1 MYILI
6 YFTWYIFKFFR
17 KAISDVIR
25 TNIYD
30 VAFFEN
36 SEPLRAIKYLRK
48 NVYLGCL
55 TWFLIRLH
63 DFFRAAI
70 KSTLQKKRQN
80 KKLSINI
87 SESMD
92 WFLYDKDLLHERV
105 NQNKTMIRLSKAGTK
120 GIPYQILLHKE

>member
-1 MYILI
+1 MRGVLS
-6 YFTWYIFKFFR
+6 WYIFKFFR

-70 KSTLQKKRQN
+70 KSTLQKKREKIKN
-80 KKLSINI
+80 
-87 SESMD
+87 
-92 WFLYDKDLLHERV
+92 
-105 NQNKTMIRLSKAGTK
+105 
-120 GIPYQILLHKE
+120 YQ